1 MKGTAVSTW
10 IRTCRKIT
18 NNEIVD
24 KSLEFIGFSRDKIF
38 SPLEDVEDEKVYK
51 LISNIAKLSGKSYEA
66 LWREIGIDNVL
77 TWSKDYPAFFKHDSL
92 YGFLKSMNDVHRQV
106 TKRITGAR
114 PPVLDLEAISSREA
128 IFTYRSKR
136 GMFDYFLGLLE
147 GASKYFNEKIEV
159 EQIEKTQDMLKLKL
173 TFQDEIYI
181 KKKYRLNK
189 LFSFGITKNLN
200 VKVAL
205 LSFIIYSI
213 LNVITFAINKEIAGF
228 ISFVYA
234 LLSPFIASYLLTK
247 PFDVIKEEI
256 GKINNNDYSEKLDIE
271 TTDVFEEIFNL
282 LKTYKTKVRQDF
294 VSFKGMTDEMNTFSG
309 KLSDIAE
316 KMNITSNEISSVV
329 EQVAGAAMMQAQETE
344 SSVALLN
351 DNVES
356 IKTVVQIEIQNK
368 DELEDAVEK
377 IEDSF
382 INVSNTVD
390 KLNKILNEFSNVIE
404 NSQELQKRAKG
415 ITEIVSMVSS
425 IAAQTNLLALN
436 ASIEA
441 ARAGEAGRGFA
452 VVADEVRKLA
462 EESQR
467 AVNEINENL
476 TKFIED
482 IDSLVG
488 GIGVQFDELSNESI
502 VLKDAIEKSGVA
514 KDKIVQ
520 VAGKMIETSNRLE
533 RETESIAEIY
543 GKIESLAAIA
553 EENSASS
560 EEVSANVATYAEEI
574 KKLTHNI
581 SEFKRMTEQFK
592 EDIDLYRL

>member
-1 MKGTAVSTW
+1 VANYISF
-10 IRTCRKIT
+10 
-18 NNEIVD
+18 
-24 KSLEFIGFSRDKIF
+24 L
-38 SPLEDVEDEKVYK
+38 YA
-51 LISNIAKLSGKSYEA
+51 LISPFVA
-66 LWREIGIDNVL
+66 
-77 TWSKDYPAFFKHDSL
+77 
-92 YGFLKSMNDVHRQV
+92 
-106 TKRITGAR
+106 
-114 PPVLDLEAISSREA
+114 SS
-128 IFTYRSKR
+128 
-136 GMFDYFLGLLE
+136 
-147 GASKYFNEKIEV
+147 
-159 EQIEKTQDMLKLKL
+159 
-173 TFQDEIYI
+173 
-181 KKKYRLNK
+181 
-189 LFSFGITKNLN
+189 
-200 VKVAL
+200 
-205 LSFIIYSI
+205 
-213 LNVITFAINKEIAGF
+213 
-228 ISFVYA
+228 
-234 LLSPFIASYLLTK
+234 LLTK
-247 PFDVIKEEI
+247 PFNMIKEEI
-256 GKINNNDYSEKLDIE
+256 VNLTNHNYVEKLDIE
-271 TTDVFEEIFNL
+271 SNDIFEDIFNL
-282 LKTYKTKVRQDF
+282 LKEYKAKVRQDF

-316 KMNITSNEISSVV
+316 KMNITSNEISSIV

-382 INVSNTVD
+382 ANVSKTVD
-390 KLNKILNEFSNVIE
+390 KLNSILNEFSNVIE
-404 NSQELQKRAKG
+404 NSQELQRRAKG

-462 EESQR
+462 EESQK

-520 VAGKMIETSNRLE
+520 VAGKMIETSDRLE
-533 RETESIAEIY
+533 RETESIAQIY

-560 EEVSANVATYAEEI
+560 QEVSANVATYAEEI
-574 KKLTHNI
+574 KKLTNNI